1 MIKEILPLLDEK
13 VYNYDGNDN
22 LVSFTD
28 EEGQKTTV
36 RYDLNN
42 QPTAM
47 TYSDGRTASF
57 RYNKRGELVE
67 MQDWNGTATMERD
80 VLGRLVKVTDHNGR
94 ETGFSYDAAGNRTGI
109 SYPDGAVAAYAYDK
123 NNRLTKVTD
132 SDGQVAQYAY
142 DNAGNVL
149 SLTQPGSVSTY
160 TYNANRQPV
169 KAVYSIGENASV
181 SEAFTYDALGRIIGS
196 ERTGSA
202 AEFARSAAY
211 AYDAKGQLV
220 TYRNGQNK
228 ETYAY
233 DALGNRTTK
242 SLNGIQKATYQYNQL
257 NQLTA
262 MTEDG
267 AVYGFVYDRCGNL
280 TEERRDGSL
289 IRQYAYDTAGMMA
302 TGRNLESGE
311 ETAYTYNALR
321 MRVKNVR
328 KLAAGDSIRTREMQY
343 VPDFL
348 GAPGNELMSYETGAG
363 NIRNVFG
370 LGYTRLSR
378 TMSEAPEG
386 VPGKAYF
393 QSDIYGSLLL
403 AADAQGNLLQY
414 AERNIW
420 GDLKPGQEM
429 TSGLEESL
437 RFTSYSLDP
446 VIGRYFAQAR
456 FYDSRCGRMLSPDPV
471 KRGLNRYHYCDN
483 DPVNYEDSTG
493 EIANILI
500 GGALGAITGGAFGFG
515 GSVVSQLIGGQKV
528 DWRKA
533 AGAGA
538 ANAGINYISD
548 ALGSLGRGYNGGY
561 AGALLGMAGSFSP
574 YAYGRDP
581 RSGCG
586 GSRQTGKSL
595 GYTTSRGYQYDVT
608 QTKATKSGKKYSLK
622 GFIKETLL
630 GGVMGGLSSAA
641 FYGGG
646 KAVESLKRGIQGR
659 LDRSAMDY
667 RKVSNDYFRTGERM
681 ATTKQVRKYKKQW
694 QKRGIKVVID
704 RDCKQLEGIHVA
716 GFDYE
721 EGAIYLQ
728 KTPAVIDLYH
738 EGYHAE
744 QYLQIGKESYI
755 ELGRLAREEHVY
767 RRIMKNSDL
776 FNESELEG
784 ATKYIMDLR
793 RRAVKNG
800 LFESR
805 GN

>member
-456 FYDSRCGRMLSPDPV
+456 FYDSRCGRLLSPDPV
-471 KRGLNRYHYCDN
+471 RRGLNRYHYCDN

>member
-370 LGYTRLSR
+370 HGYTRLSR

-456 FYDSRCGRMLSPDPV
+456 FYDSRCGRLLSPDPV
-471 KRGLNRYHYCDN
+471 RRGLNRYHYCDN